1 MRTIFLFL
9 FWLTTI
15 ALPAPLIAA
24 SLNTKATVISIAD
37 GDTFDARMKGDKFGG
52 RVIRVRFG
60 GIDTPEHGQTHGW
73 RSRQALRELIRGKTV
88 DLNCYKQDPR
98 GRQVCRVFVAG
109 EDVGLNM
116 VARGAAWHFK
126 AFAKEQTPE
135 DRRRYAQAEDKARA
149 AKRGIWASNNPM
161 PPWECR
167 DRLQE
172 AKLCR

>member
-1 MRTIFLFL
+1 MRTIFLLL
-9 FWLTTI
+9 FCLVTPT
-15 ALPAPLIAA
+15 LPAPVVAA
-24 SLNTKATVISIAD
+24 TLNSKAVVISIAD
-37 GDTFDARMKGDKFGG
+37 GDTFDARITGG

-60 GIDTPEHGQTHGW
+60 GIDTPEHGQTHSW

-109 EDVGLNM
+109 EDVGLKM

-126 AFAKEQTPE
+126 AFVKEQTRE
-135 DRRRYAQAEDKARA
+135 DQQRYAQAEQAART
-149 AKRGIWASNNPM
+149 AKRGVWASSNPM

>member
-1 MRTIFLFL
+1 MHRKMLAVAA
-9 FWLTTI
+9 
-15 ALPAPLIAA
+15 ALILCAPAAIGAA
-24 SLNTKATVISIAD
+24 TLVTKGSVVSVTD
-37 GDTFDARMKGDKFGG
+37 GDTFDARISGG

-88 DLNCYKQDPR
+88 DLSCYKQDPR

-109 EDVGLNM
+109 SDVGLKM
-116 VARGAAWHFK
+116 VEQGAAWHFK
-126 AFAKEQTPE
+126 AFAKEQTAE
-135 DRRRYAQAEDKARA
+135 ERKAYAAAEDAARA
-149 AKRGIWASNNPM
+149 AKRGIWVQANPM

-167 DRLQE
+167 DRLQQ

>member
-1 MRTIFLFL
+1 MRMIFLFL
-9 FWLTTI
+9 FCLTAVT
-15 ALPAPLIAA
+15 LPAPLIAA

-37 GDTFDARMKGDKFGG
+37 GDTFDARIAG
-52 RVIRVRFG
+52 RRIIRVRFG

-98 GRQVCRVFVAG
+98 GRHVCRVFVGG
-109 EDVGLNM
+109 EDVGLKM
-116 VARGAAWHFK
+116 VERGAAWHFK
-126 AFAKEQTPE
+126 AFSKEQAAQ
-135 DRRRYAQAEDKARA
+135 DRQRYAEAEDKARR
-149 AKRGIWASNNPM
+149 AKIGIWAGNNPM

-167 DRLQE
+167 DRLQQ

>member
-1 MRTIFLFL
+1 MRFQILFV
-9 FWLTTI
+9 
-15 ALPAPLIAA
+15 ALLCLAA
-24 SLNTKATVISIAD
+24 SAAHAATLNTKGTVISIAD
-37 GDTFDARMKGDKFGG
+37 GDTFDARISGG

-60 GIDTPEHGQTHGW
+60 GIDTPEHGQTHSW

-98 GRQVCRVFVAG
+98 GRQVCRVFVG
-109 EDVGLNM
+109 GQDVGLQM

-126 AFAKEQTPE
+126 AFAKEQTVE
-135 DRRRYAQAEDKARA
+135 DRQRYARAEDAARA
-149 AKRGIWASNNPM
+149 AKRGIWALANPM